1 IDESDSAWPR
11 ISEWATRRSALDM
24 VSSHFSPEEIAEAEW
39 LGMDPRWHWSYPQP
53 EDDFGFRSVTYDLS
67 QYCSTCGIG
76 AVQKAAFRM
85 KSEPRWGRNGIL
97 QLNWVFDEYFV
108 RPEVWKSIFEPLRI
122 ASRPVVDKEGREL
135 ATVLQLKAPEAVVP
149 VSTEGLKAKLCGVCG
164 RTKYGWVVRG
174 PFPSLLTAPV
184 DAHLFKTKEYFG
196 DGAAADKAVLVSQAP
211 RRALEE
217 RAIRGVSFLPVA
229 AQPGTRAAG
238 RRPAGS

>member
-1 IDESDSAWPR
+1 RSCARLRGYLECAQRRVHIRHRISINATGHDREVLARLGVLVGTGLVTFEIDESDSAWPR

-97 QLNWVFDEYFV
+97 Q
-108 RPEVWKSIFEPLRI
+108 
-122 ASRPVVDKEGREL
+122 
-135 ATVLQLKAPEAVVP
+135 
-149 VSTEGLKAKLCGVCG
+149 
-164 RTKYGWVVRG
+164 
-174 PFPSLLTAPV
+174 
-184 DAHLFKTKEYFG
+184 
-196 DGAAADKAVLVSQAP
+196 
-211 RRALEE
+211 
-217 RAIRGVSFLPVA
+217 
-229 AQPGTRAAG
+229 
-238 RRPAGS
+238 